1 MIYCLDCYVMI
12 ISITMIGALLSA
24 VLLLHYDEVNAVNA
38 VNNTN
43 SSSSM
48 VKFFFHLKN
57 KHIFNN
63 VMIAV
68 TGEKAQSNAWRLIL
82 FISDNIQRDAIPG
95 YFHTGEHVTACIT
108 NYSKNS
114 YKNCAVSAVTAIR
127 EGHFNLTAAPS

>member
-1 MIYCLDCYVMI
+1 MIYCLTCDVMI
-12 ISITMIGALLSA
+12 ISIALIGALVSA
-24 VLLLHYDEVNAVNA
+24 VLLLHYNEANA

-43 SSSSM
+43 FSSSM

-63 VMIAV
+63 VKIAV
-68 TGEKAQSNAWRLIL
+68 TGEKGQSNAWLLIL

-95 YFHTGEHVTACIT
+95 DFHTGEHVIACIT

-114 YKNCAVSAVTAIR
+114 YKSCAVSAVTATS
-127 EGHFNLTAAPS
+127 EAHFNLTAAPS

>member
-24 VLLLHYDEVNAVNA
+24 VLLLHYDEANA

-43 SSSSM
+43 FSPSM

-63 VMIAV
+63 VKIAV
-68 TGEKAQSNAWRLIL
+68 TGEKGQSNAWRLIL

-114 YKNCAVSAVTAIR
+114 YKNCAGSAVTATSEG

>member
-1 MIYCLDCYVMI
+1 MIYRLNYSVMI
-12 ISITMIGALLSA
+12 IYITMVGALVST
-24 VLLLHYDEVNAVNA
+24 VLLIHYNESNAVNK
-38 VNNTN
+38 TN
-43 SSSSM
+43 FSSFI

-63 VMIAV
+63 VKIAV
-68 TGEKAQSNAWRLIL
+68 TGEKGQSNAWQLIL

-114 YKNCAVSAVTAIR
+114 YKNCDVSTVIATGVAN
-127 EGHFNLTAAPS
+127 FNLTAAPS

>member
-1 MIYCLDCYVMI
+1 MIYCLTCDVMI
-12 ISITMIGALLSA
+12 ISIALIGALVSA
-24 VLLLHYDEVNAVNA
+24 VLLLHYNEANA

-43 SSSSM
+43 FSSSM

-63 VMIAV
+63 VKIAV
-68 TGEKAQSNAWRLIL
+68 TGEKGQSNAWLLIL

-95 YFHTGEHVTACIT
+95 YFHTGEHVIACIT

-114 YKNCAVSAVTAIR
+114 YKSCAVSAVTATS
-127 EGHFNLTAAPS
+127 EAHFNLTAAPS